1 MCYEAAQAPG
11 VTWCPTPPLSA
22 CLPGLCSGD
31 PGLLGLHKHR
41 PFMGAAVHGGPEL
54 GDTLY
59 LFTNISVCGNE
70 ELLRGVIREPRSGLC
85 MQS

>member
-1 MCYEAAQAPG
+1 M
-11 VTWCPTPPLSA
+11 
-22 CLPGLCSGD
+22 
-31 PGLLGLHKHR
+31 LGLHKHR